1 MVILGFTFRFEI
13 LDMFGFETLDM
24 FRVGILDVFYS
35 RSFGNMKNTGK
46 KKF

>member
-13 LDMFGFETLDM
+13 LDMFVFETLDV

-35 RSFGNMKNTGK
+35 RSFGNMKNSGK